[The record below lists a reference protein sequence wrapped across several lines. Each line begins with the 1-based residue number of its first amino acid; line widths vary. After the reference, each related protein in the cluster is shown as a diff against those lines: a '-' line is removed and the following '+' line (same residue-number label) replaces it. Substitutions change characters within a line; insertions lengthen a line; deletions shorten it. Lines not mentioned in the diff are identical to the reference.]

1 MHENDGFLKEA
12 DLVKEARLAVD
23 ISDGRKVEIR
33 RISRVTLAIA
43 ISGIPDLAALA
54 TEDGGGRAPNLT
66 PSQAEAALRAIDK
79 ILIEGV
85 LQPKLHA
92 QFTEGATPSDFSE
105 DDRMTIYHAILDHSG
120 WNKKAAGEVI
130 PFSGTSA

>member
-1 MHENDGFLKEA
+1 MHENDGFLKEGQ
-12 DLVKEARLAVD
+12 LLNESR
-23 ISDGRKVEIR
+23 ISVEISSSRLVQIR
-33 RISRVTLAIA
+33 RFSRITLAIA
-43 ISGIPDLAALA
+43 IGGIPDLAALA
-54 TEDGGGRAPNLT
+54 TDDQEGRGPTMTL
-66 PSQAEAALRAIDK
+66 SQAEAAMRAIDK

-92 QFTEGATPSDFSE
+92 QSSEGVTPSDFSE

-120 WNKKAAGEVI
+120 WNKKAAREVI